1 VHFLSLGA
9 DDDIGA
15 SSHFLQLEDA
25 GLVLDAGADPS
36 RDGPASVP
44 DYDQIR
50 RAFGRNGDAGGVD
63 HALVTHAHHDHFG
76 TLPLLVEAFP
86 HAKIHMTPATHRLL
100 EFLLPASARL
110 QKRRQEEGSTPHAPL
125 FSEDDLQ
132 LQSSFYLD
140 HNLRTPF
147 DVSGS
152 GGEDGSEGTVEAEFF
167 DAGHILGSA
176 GVLLRFSE
184 NGDERRLFYSSDTN
198 TAPQTIIPGGNYPE
212 APVDVLVMET
222 TGGADPEAEQ
232 THRALE
238 EERFCAALQRTM
250 ARGGAALVPVFV
262 MGRAQEVLALIDRF
276 KRRGDLGAD
285 VPVYTAGSMRA
296 IADLYDKTRETTP
309 RLNPGFRVFGVDQK
323 NLPYGRDK
331 LRRTLEGP
339 AIHVVSS
346 GMMFGQTLSNRLARD
361 LVGDPDGGIFRVGY
375 AVEDSPARRL
385 TEAAQNGQTVA
396 LHEEAGAQE
405 IRAEVERFRLSG
417 HSDRQQLLDLAERLA
432 PEKVVLVHGDDEAK
446 DWMAA
451 HLHERLP
458 SAEVLRPAQGEIVEA

>member
-1 VHFLSLGA
+1 MRFLSLGA

-15 SSHFLQLEDA
+15 SSHFLQLEN
-25 GLVLDAGADPS
+25 GTGIVLDAGADSS

-44 DYDQIR
+44 DYEQIR
-50 RAFGRNGDAGGVD
+50 RAFSGKGGAGDPVD

-76 TLPLLVEAFP
+76 TLPLLVEEFP
-86 HAKIHMTPATHRLL
+86 HAKVHMTPATHQLL
-100 EFLLPASARL
+100 KFLLPASARL
-110 QKRRQEEGSTPHAPL
+110 QKRRQEEGSTEHDPL
-125 FSEDDLQ
+125 FSEDDLE
-132 LQSSFYLD
+132 LQSSLYREQD
-140 HNLRTPF
+140 LRAPF
-147 DVSGS
+147 DT
-152 GGEDGSEGTVEAEFF
+152 GGAQAGDSNAEAEFF

-184 NGDERRLFYSSDTN
+184 EGDERRVFYSSDTN
-198 TAPQTIIPGGNYPE
+198 TTAQTIIPGGDYPDE
-212 APVDVLVMET
+212 PVDVLVMET

-232 THRALE
+232 TNRALE
-238 EERFCAALQRTM
+238 EEKFCAALQRTM
-250 ARGGAALVPVFV
+250 QRGGAALVPVFV

-276 KRRGDLGAD
+276 KRRGDLGED

-309 RLNPGFRVFGVDQK
+309 RLNPNFRVFGVDQEK
-323 NLPYGRDK
+323 LPYGRDK

-385 TEAAQNGQTVA
+385 TEAAQNGRAVT
-396 LHEEAGAQE
+396 LHEEAGPQE
-405 IRAEVERFRLSG
+405 IQADVKRFRLSG
-417 HSDRQQLLDLAERLA
+417 HSDRQQLLNLAERLDPA
-432 PEKVVLVHGDDEAK
+432 KVVLVHGDDEAK
-446 DWMAA
+446 DWMVT
-451 HLHERLP
+451 HLRERLP
-458 SAEVLRPAQGEIVEA
+458 GAEVLRPAQGEVIEA

>member
-1 VHFLSLGA
+1 MHFLSLGA

-15 SSHFLQLEDA
+15 SSHFLQFENGA

-50 RAFGRNGDAGGVD
+50 RAFGQGSSASGGYVD
-63 HALVTHAHHDHFG
+63 HALITHAHHDHFG
-76 TLPLLVEAFP
+76 TLPLLVEEFP
-86 HAKIHMTPATHRLL
+86 HAKVHMTPATHRLL

-110 QKRRQEEGSTPHAPL
+110 QKRRQEEGSTEHAPL

-132 LQSSFYLD
+132 LQSSLYLD
-140 HNLRTPF
+140 HDLRTPF
-147 DVSGS
+147 KV
-152 GGEDGSEGTVEAEFF
+152 GGPDRDGAVEAEFF

-176 GVLLRFSE
+176 GVLLRARE
-184 NGDERRLFYSSDTN
+184 NGEEHRLFYSSDTN
-198 TAPQTIIPGGNYPE
+198 TAPQTIIPGGEYPE
-212 APVDVLVMET
+212 EPVDVLVLET
-222 TGGADPEAEQ
+222 TGGADPEAER
-232 THRALE
+232 TTRALE
-238 EERFCAALQRTM
+238 EEKFCTALQRTM

-276 KRRGDLGAD
+276 KRRGDLAED

-309 RLNPGFRVFGVDQK
+309 RLNPNFRVFGVDQK
-323 NLPYGRDK
+323 KLPYGRDK
-331 LRRTLEGP
+331 LKRTLEGP

-375 AVEDSPARRL
+375 AVEGSPARRL
-385 TEAAQNGQTVA
+385 LEAAQNGRTVT
-396 LHEEAGAQE
+396 LHEEAGPQP
-405 IRAEVERFRLSG
+405 IQAEVERFRLSG

-432 PEKVVLVHGDDEAK
+432 PQKVVLVHGDDEAK
-446 DWMAA
+446 DWMQK
-451 HLHERLP
+451 HLRERLP
-458 SAEVLRPAQGEIVEA
+458 GAEVLCPAQGEAVAV